1 MNHLHWPRMLG
12 HAPLAIRDFTEL
24 IAMQKRFPAK
34 KQRAYFALA
43 YVGLGD
49 SYVKNRGD
57 GLEENIARARRAW
70 EQGLEAYPDHPQ
82 LEKRLALANRSVK
95 ELITFVKT
103 LRGLEDPVDTDLA
116 QVWVE

>member
-1 MNHLHWPRMLG
+1 MLG
-12 HAPLAIRDFTEL
+12 HAPLAIQDFTEL
-24 IAMQKRFPAK
+24 IAMQKRFPPK

-49 SYVKNRGD
+49 SYVKNRGE
-57 GLEENIARARRAW
+57 GLEENVSRARQAW
-70 EQGLEAYPDHPQ
+70 EQGLEAYPHHAQ
-82 LEKRLALANRSVK
+82 LEQRLELAKRSVK
-95 ELITFVKT
+95 ELVTFVKK